1 MTSWIP
7 LGEMQL
13 LPLSGGRLRIDGGN
27 MFGVVPRMLWQRVA
41 VPDEEHRIQVETNC
55 LVVRTPSS
63 LGLIDTGYGSK
74 APEKIR
80 RRYAMQPG
88 APLVRN
94 LRDHDIVP
102 EDIDWV
108 ILTHLHFD
116 HAGGC
121 TYRDKNHRLRPT
133 FCRARH
139 YVQRVEWDD
148 GVGDVPELEGSYFK
162 DDFLPLAETG
172 LLQWVNCQS
181 EVEPGVTVSLTGG
194 HTRGHQMVKLK
205 SQGETAIYAADLC
218 PTVAHLQTFWTL
230 AYDQFPLIVRRLKPS
245 LVRDIVEHRRLMLFS
260 HDPDVAAA
268 RLAMDESGKL
278 RADPIMRLPH

>member
-13 LPLSGGRLRIDGGN
+13 LPVSGGRLWIDGGN

-41 VPDEEHRIQVETNC
+41 APDEEHRILVETNC
-55 LVVRTPSS
+55 VVVRTPTS
-63 LGLIDTGYGSK
+63 LGLIDCGYGSK
-74 APEKIR
+74 APDKIR
-80 RRYAMQPG
+80 RRYAMEEG

-94 LRDHDIVP
+94 LKAHQIAPD
-102 EDIDWV
+102 DIDWV

-133 FCRARH
+133 FSRARH

-148 GVGDVPELEGSYFK
+148 GVGDVPELAGSYFQ

-205 SQGETAIYAADLC
+205 SEGKSAIYAADLC

-245 LVRDIVEHRRLMLFS
+245 LIRDIVDHERLMLFS
-260 HDPDVAAA
+260 HDPNVAAA
-268 RLAMDESGKL
+268 RLIIDAAGQL
-278 RADPIMRLPH
+278 QADPVTSLAR